1 MPLEIVRAE
10 QMKLKEEIKKGKH
23 ENAELKKLNQE
34 QAKRAQDE
42 KDKIVAENK
51 NLEDK
56 LADLQ
61 VELEQYK
68 RRHQTNQQ
76 YLRSNQEIILGQEQ
90 KNSELQARIDALTKT
105 AQITATE
112 ADDETSST
120 KSNIAEKMFN
130 SCYRQRSLDKY

>member
-105 AQITATE
+105 AQIPQNPR
-112 ADDETSST
+112 DM
-120 KSNIAEKMFN
+120 KNGK
-130 SCYRQRSLDKY
+130 